1 MSLEN
6 MTMSEV
12 KDLLYL
18 SEYLI
23 QSLEKLQ
30 ERFPDSERL
39 VERLENTSKRIDDS
53 MKYGMHKIEG
63 AMLSFDYSSMNKS
76 FDELLHRRMTVVVS
90 SMDRIGK
97 YIQSANDAH
106 KKSDLAIAKTNDLL
120 DQIDLRIDSMTK
132 DVEEIPTI
140 NKQLMMVVGS
150 VGFVAGVIALYM
162 LSFITWLPKPYYAT
176 SEQTVLLQ
184 MVKDNTLKIDTDSY
198 QNMRVSIDS
207 NAFHSLNKNST
218 NNTGEKQ

>member
-12 KDLLYL
+12 KGLLYQ

-23 QSLEKLQ
+23 QSLEQLQ

-39 VERLENTSKRIDDS
+39 VERFENASKRIDDS

-63 AMLSFDYSSMNKS
+63 AMLSFDSSSMNKS

-97 YIQSANDAH
+97 HIQLANEAH
-106 KKSDLAIAKTNDLL
+106 KKSDLAIVKTNQLL
-120 DQIDLRIDSMTK
+120 DQIDLRIDSMAK

-150 VGFVAGVIALYM
+150 VGFVAGVIALYL
-162 LSFITWLPKPYYAT
+162 LSFITWLPKPYFAT
-176 SEQTVLLQ
+176 SQQGVLLE
-184 MVKDNTLKIDTDSY
+184 MVKEQSLVLDYDIGGTVMSIHIDREA
-198 QNMRVSIDS
+198 N
-207 NAFHSLNKNST
+207 NNLNKT
-218 NNTGEKQ
+218 TGEQQ